1 MASPAGAEAAAYS
14 ALAAQRGQ
22 LDRASRSEQIADIVR
37 RSILDGTFA
46 PGTRLSE
53 PDICA
58 ALGVSRNT
66 LREAFRTLVED
77 RLATHEL
84 NRGVF
89 VRIPSASDVA
99 DLYSCRRVVERAA
112 LRDLRSDTDLSG
124 LADALHS
131 ADAAARE
138 EDWTGVGSAD
148 IAFHRAIASLNHS
161 VRLDQL
167 MGNVWN
173 ELRLVFHVM
182 ADPHRFHEPH
192 LERNH
197 RIYEAAQNGG
207 AGEAEQLLTAYLA
220 DAERQIVNAYPVA
233 GG

>member
-1 MASPAGAEAAAYS
+1 MASPVAPDAYT
-14 ALAAQRGQ
+14 ALAAQRDQ
-22 LDRASRSEQIADIVR
+22 LDRASRSERIADIVR

-66 LREAFRTLVED
+66 LREAFRTLVEE

-89 VRIPSASDVA
+89 VRIPTAVDVA
-99 DLYSCRRVVERAA
+99 DLYSCRRIVERAA
-112 LRDLRSDTDLSG
+112 LRDLSHDADLGGLSTALDT
-124 LADALHS
+124 ADS
-131 ADAAARE
+131 AAQE
-138 EDWTGVGSAD
+138 GDWTGVGSAD
-148 IAFHRAIASLNHS
+148 IAFHKAIAALNRS

-167 MGNVWN
+167 MADVWN

-182 ADPHRFHEPH
+182 ADPHRFHQPY

-197 RIYEAAQNGG
+197 RIYDAAGNGNV
-207 AGEAEQLLTAYLA
+207 GEAEQMLTQYLA
-220 DAERQIVNAYPVA
+220 DAERQILAAYPAA
-233 GG
+233 GR